1 MASSSRP
8 GLGTETL
15 QQLTDLQRQV
25 SERVTP
31 LRIRQR
37 QRSRQHARRLL
48 LRLVAVLIP
57 LVLALGL
64 VLDTGGG
71 RTWLGDRWDDLTRS
85 ATVQDE
91 PAR

>member
-1 MASSSRP
+1 VASHSRP

-25 SERVTP
+25 SERATP
-31 LRIRQR
+31 LRTRER
-37 QRSRQHARRLL
+37 QRSRRHARRLL
-48 LRLVAVLIP
+48 LRVVAVLVP

-64 VLDTGGG
+64 ALDTGGG
-71 RTWLGDRWDDLTRS
+71 RSWLGDRWGDLSRS

-91 PAR
+91 PAG

>member
-8 GLGTETL
+8 GHGTETL

-25 SERVTP
+25 SGRVAP
-31 LRIRQR
+31 LRTRER
-37 QRSRQHARRLL
+37 QRSRRHARRLL
-48 LRLVAVLIP
+48 LRIVALLIP

-64 VLDTGGG
+64 ALDTGGG
-71 RTWLGDRWDDLTRS
+71 RSWLGDRWDDLTRS

-91 PAR
+91 PAG